1 MAVAFGWLYGCLW
14 LIQFGFVVV
23 FGLRRFTVGLGF
35 VGCGFSSWNCVNSV
49 GHCVYCGFVCIV
61 DIILFDLFL
70 LWVVV
75 FLYFVMIACFLCLCL
90 WLIVVSF
97 VLGFVVLVWCIRY
110 YGGVCLVGAD
120 WLGVS

>member
-1 MAVAFGWLYGCLW
+1 MVLW
-14 LIQFGFVVV
+14 LV

-35 VGCGFSSWNCVNSV
+35 VGCGLSSWNCVNSV

-75 FLYFVMIACFLCLCL
+75 FFVFCYDCVFPLLVFMVDCCFFCLRIC
-90 WLIVVSF
+90 SA
-97 VLGFVVLVWCIRY
+97 
-110 YGGVCLVGAD
+110 CLVHSLLWWCLLVGTD